1 MDLNALPMKTMQSPG
16 FWIIILTTILFS
28 ACQSGSVLSKKEQ
41 GELASAMEVPALGQH
56 FQGLVV
62 YDPGTKEVVY
72 EHNGDHLFTPTSNIK
87 ILTLRAALENLPDSM
102 PLYEQ
107 LNAGRSMYLRGT
119 GHPAFFHPDF
129 DATLHEGQ
137 LTLMVRGFDSLFL
150 LAPKVSPRRFG
161 SGWAWDDYSYSY
173 QTERS
178 ALPLFGNSLF
188 VEWDSMRSEILI
200 HPDYLAQYSNIR
212 LGKGKKIEVKR
223 EEYINEFQ
231 IRVGAQSPHETRV
244 ASPYFI
250 EPYVQTRLLEEALK
264 QPFRQRYSAPAGRWI
279 KQGFFPMDT
288 VLRKMMWES
297 DNFLAEQILL
307 MVARELTDSLN
318 TAAGIRATRRDS
330 GQIRW
335 VDGSGLSRYNLVTPN
350 YLVGELDR
358 IQSLIGWE
366 GVQDYFPINGRR
378 GTLKDRYETF
388 DGIIYAKTGSLSNNY
403 NLSGYLKS
411 KSGKWYIFSYMHN
424 HFIGEADEL
433 DEDIERVLYYL
444 HSKL

>member
-1 MDLNALPMKTMQSPG
+1 M
-16 FWIIILTTILFS
+16 
-28 ACQSGSVLSKKEQ
+28 
-41 GELASAMEVPALGQH
+41 
-56 FQGLVV
+56 
-62 YDPGTKEVVY
+62 
-72 EHNGDHLFTPTSNIK
+72 
-87 ILTLRAALENLPDSM
+87 
-102 PLYEQ
+102 
-107 LNAGRSMYLRGT
+107 RG
-119 GHPAFFHPDF
+119 
-129 DATLHEGQ
+129 
-137 LTLMVRGFDSLFL
+137 
-150 LAPKVSPRRFG
+150 
-161 SGWAWDDYSYSY
+161 
-173 QTERS
+173 
-178 ALPLFGNSLF
+178 
-188 VEWDSMRSEILI
+188 
-200 HPDYLAQYSNIR
+200 
-212 LGKGKKIEVKR
+212 
-223 EEYINEFQ
+223 
-231 IRVGAQSPHETRV
+231 
-244 ASPYFI
+244 
-250 EPYVQTRLLEEALK
+250 
-264 QPFRQRYSAPAGRWI
+264 
-279 KQGFFPMDT
+279 
-288 VLRKMMWES
+288 ES